1 MPEPR
6 SVEEWARTVEF
17 TCLCRP
23 GEVYCKG
30 HRQVVKILV
39 AYAAQQTAALSDQI
53 GRLADFI
60 MREIPGEPSQSQ
72 GAVDTAIRLL
82 KQIVV
87 LREQNEI
94 DVINGE
100 AWAER
105 AREAER
111 ERDTLRAEVERGE
124 GQNDPLESA

>member
-6 SVEEWARTVEF
+6 SAEEWARQVEF

-23 GEVYCKG
+23 EEVACKG
-30 HRQVVKILV
+30 HRQIVRILN

-60 MREIPGEPSQSQ
+60 LREIPGEPSQSQ

-82 KQIVV
+82 KQTAV
-87 LREQNEI
+87 LK
-94 DVINGE
+94 E
-100 AWAER
+100 AHE
-105 AREAER
+105 EEK
-111 ERDTLRAEVERGE
+111 V
-124 GQNDPLESA
+124 